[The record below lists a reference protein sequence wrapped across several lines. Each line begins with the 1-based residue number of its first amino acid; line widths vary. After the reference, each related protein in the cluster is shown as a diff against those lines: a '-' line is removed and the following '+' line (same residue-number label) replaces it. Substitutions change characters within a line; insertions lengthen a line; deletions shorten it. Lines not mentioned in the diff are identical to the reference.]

1 MLLAIAAGS
10 VSVQEAFAQQ
20 KLAVGL
26 DTMPLFKGLIWS
38 DSDADNSL
46 FAISPSFEYLVAPHF
61 SIGGIVDIWP
71 GTGNDVD
78 VFYFGFAA
86 QGRWYP
92 LSNGLDKLFVGA
104 ALGFNMLSVDG
115 EDPDTE
121 HGGFAGP
128 TVSLRVGWKLL
139 FGSHFFVE
147 PSMGYVYSKVSEF
160 GGPTPLGWQP
170 GLIIGGTF

>member
-10 VSVQEAFAQQ
+10 VSAQP

-26 DTMPLFKGLIWS
+26 DTMPLLKGIIWY
-38 DSDADNSL
+38 DSDLDNSL
-46 FAISPSFEYLVAPHF
+46 FAFSPSFEFLVAPHF

-71 GTGNDVD
+71 GTADDVD
-78 VFYFGFAA
+78 AFYFGLAV

-92 LSNGLDKLFVGA
+92 LSTGLDKLFVGT
-104 ALGFNMLSVDG
+104 ALGFNLLSVDG
-115 EDPDTE
+115 KDPDWE
-121 HGGFAGP
+121 NGGFAGP
-128 TVSLRVGWKLL
+128 TVSLKIGWKLL

-147 PSMGYVYSKVSEF
+147 PSMGYTYSKVSQH

-170 GLIIGGTF
+170 GLIIGGAF